1 MGFLSGMKW
10 YHYLFLA
17 LKIAISIQFILIIA
31 NKQSI
36 TSKEYLYTEIIFKS
50 GLFLFIQYY
59 LFTHELPEI
68 PVEDKVIISF
78 AGALL
83 LYDAWVND
91 FRLLLK
97 EYGIHHL
104 PEVSDLIYLVIKK

>member
-1 MGFLSGMKW
+1 MKW

-17 LKIAISIQFILIIA
+17 LKTAISIQFILIIA

-36 TSKEYLYTEIIFKS
+36 TSREYLITEIIFKS
-50 GLFLFIQYY
+50 SLFVFIQYY

-68 PVEDKVIISF
+68 PMEDKVIISF

-97 EYGIHHL
+97 EYGIHDL
-104 PEVSDLIYLVIKK
+104 PEVSDLIHVVFKK